1 MMKTKNLYLIIA
13 GLINLLGLLMHVFA
27 GQADIIVHLNDADL
41 LPRVKAE
48 LLGIWHTTSAVLF
61 VTSSILLYL
70 GITGKSQKELTLT
83 VAGLYF
89 IISLVFI
96 AVSVIEGVLAAQ
108 WIVFLPIS
116 ILTFIGTKKFNPE

>member
-1 MMKTKNLYLIIA
+1 MKTKNLFLIIA

-27 GQADIIVHLNDADL
+27 GQADIIVHLNDAAL
-41 LPRVKAE
+41 VPRVKAE

-70 GITGKSQKELTLT
+70 GITGKSQKALTLA
-83 VAGLYF
+83 VAWLYF

-108 WIVFLPIS
+108 WIVFLPIAV
-116 ILTFIGTKKFNPE
+116 LTLIGSKKFKPE